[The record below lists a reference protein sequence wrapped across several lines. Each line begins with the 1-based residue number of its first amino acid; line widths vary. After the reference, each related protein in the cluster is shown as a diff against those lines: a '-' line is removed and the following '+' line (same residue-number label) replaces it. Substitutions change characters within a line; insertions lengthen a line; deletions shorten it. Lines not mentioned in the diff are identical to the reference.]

1 MIENS
6 VQVWTVMIVL
16 GLGTFLLRFSFLG
29 LIGSRSLPLWALRLL
44 RYTPVAVLPG
54 LVAPLVLWP
63 PATGGET
70 DPARLAAAVAT
81 VALGLLTRN
90 VFAAIFGGA
99 AVLYLT
105 PWLLSL

>member
-1 MIENS
+1 MIENTL
-6 VQVWTVMIVL
+6 QVWIVMIVL
-16 GLGTFLLRFSFLG
+16 GLGTFLMRFSFLG
-29 LIGSRSLPLWALRLL
+29 MIGSRQLPVWALRLL

-81 VALGLLTRN
+81 VGVGLLSRN
-90 VFAAIFGGA
+90 VFAAIFAGA

-105 PWLLSL
+105 PWLMAL